1 MFQNVAYI
9 PTVYKTGIVTVL
21 SALILSLFIG
31 VLTLNLANF
40 KAFGTV
46 LLLVCRETAIEFS
59 WQTLSSLIVSN
70 FYLLSV
76 ASLYGRMT
84 KVLSF

>member
-1 MFQNVAYI
+1 MFQNVAYK
-9 PTVYKTGIVTVL
+9 PTVYRTGIVTVL

-59 WQTLSSLIVSN
+59 WQTLSSLIASN